1 MFIGNILI
9 GSLNFAQQVELIQHK
24 KLKKLQIFCKR
35 ERLDV
40 RAETRLL
47 DSPEGMET
55 FLADYLHSY
64 SIRKDIQQKL
74 QEKKLLQ
81 LIKVYCDSHDDFCFS
96 EASVYCS
103 FLKTYGAPKH
113 FDVTKDAEKG
123 LFESENEQ
131 LLLQMAAEN
140 RIFARENKIRFLRLA
155 LRYPTEVEQYLSQ
168 YGKDVYLDE
177 NEQLELTQE
186 NIGFCFIWKNV
197 YLKTEGLLFEP
208 ENKDVLLEYAQQ
220 RRFSHHENEVKFVLL
235 RRQYPTEVKQ
245 YLCQY
250 GRDVDLTEDEQLE
263 ITRENVRFIFI
274 WKNVFLK
281 TEGLLFEPEN
291 KDVLLE
297 YAQQRRFAHHENEVK
312 FLLLSKQYPKEVEQ
326 YLSQYGK
333 DIPLTEDE
341 QLEITKENIRFIF
354 IWGNV
359 YLKTESLL
367 FEPENEDVL
376 LEYVQQ
382 RRFAHHENE
391 VKCLLLSK
399 QYPTEVEK
407 YLSQY
412 GKDIT
417 LNEDEELKVMACS
430 QTSLVYIKVQNPVVY
445 REYILSEKRKKY
457 LPFSEEDLPMLIRL
471 SVDNPTLLNEF
482 VEKCGKLSPKY
493 EAELFFKADAG
504 CREKYISLYGVD
516 LKNLV
521 QVAADYGA
529 TEQELDLL
537 RQANLGIISHIF
549 NQLETWKIFD
559 VTTIKSS
566 AKCTFGKQVSG
577 GVCLKTWQCE
587 QCELLQ
593 KALPTALSVLLNI
606 ARRNYLLGAC

>member
-197 YLKTEGLLFEP
+197 Y
-208 ENKDVLLEYAQQ
+208 
-220 RRFSHHENEVKFVLL
+220 
-235 RRQYPTEVKQ
+235 
-245 YLCQY
+245 
-250 GRDVDLTEDEQLE
+250 
-263 ITRENVRFIFI
+263 
-274 WKNVFLK
+274 LK

-529 TEQELDLL
+529 TEQELHLL